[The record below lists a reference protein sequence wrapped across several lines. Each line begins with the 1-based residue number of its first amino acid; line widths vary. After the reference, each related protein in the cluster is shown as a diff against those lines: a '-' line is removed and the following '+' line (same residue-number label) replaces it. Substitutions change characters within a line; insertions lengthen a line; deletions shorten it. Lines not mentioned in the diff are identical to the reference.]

1 MTGRRRSRGVWFVLC
16 TVLAGMLVLAGCGIF
31 GGGDDSEIPGD
42 FSRVISIPMPGGVRV
57 TSYHGSGSLEEAMDG
72 FVRMAQQDGWGIH
85 DDDVKGSNALS
96 GIPIFEDVDI
106 DSALSIVV
114 LAREDQLHL
123 LTVTR
128 AGERVLVGVITGPIE
143 RVESFYEPVAGG
155 VEEPGAGEVA
165 TDDPD
170 DADDDPLTEEFAE
183 FRSATELINTFSLLD
198 YRVVGMHLR
207 YKFIGVEA
215 FEGEEVNR
223 ISVDIV
229 GQAEIELLVDQEGNT
244 VHALVDGEEP
254 VHYGG
259 LEHGDEMLDFMVT
272 WLHTGVSGYT
282 DIADEELFVTS
293 EDFTEMQDFG
303 PTRAEVRRVVIE
315 SSILNMTL
323 ELDFVALDDFTMMT
337 RYVVQGEEAFS
348 ITEFELR

>member
-1 MTGRRRSRGVWFVLC
+1 MTGRRRSKGVWFVLC

-42 FSRVISIPMPGGVRV
+42 FSRVISIPMPGGIRV

-72 FVRMAQQDGWGIH
+72 FVHMAQQDGWGIH

-96 GIPIFEDVDI
+96 GIPIFEDVDV

-170 DADDDPLTEEFAE
+170 DPGDDPLAEEFAE

-198 YRVVGMHLR
+198 YTVADWHLR
-207 YKFIGVEA
+207 YEFIGVED

-223 ISVDIV
+223 ISVSIV
-229 GQAEIELLVDQEGNT
+229 GQAEIELWVDQQGNT

-254 VHYGG
+254 VHYDGI
-259 LEHGDEMLDFMVT
+259 EHGDQMLDFMVT
-272 WLHTGVSGYT
+272 WLHTGVGGFT
-282 DIADEELFVTS
+282 DIADEELFVTA

-303 PTRAEVRRVVIE
+303 PTRAEVRRVVIK

-348 ITEFELR
+348 ITEFRLR